1 MLRGL
6 FDLDNPVMRFLSRVA
21 DLLVLNL
28 LFILCSIPIFTIGA
42 SITALYYC
50 FFKMKDQEE
59 GYLAKR
65 FFKSF
70 KENFKQATIRWLLL
84 LILFLVLGFE
94 FLIFRTVPGTTG
106 TVIRAVILVGLIF
119 WFLITVYSFAL
130 LSRFYNSIKN
140 TFMNAGLLIFGNGPR
155 SIAIA
160 AVAALMVGLSV
171 SQTNVMIF
179 WNLILFWFLLGIAIN
194 AMINVEL
201 MYPVFKKLMP
211 EEVAEETTPDNE
223 FVVDEEADLSSIG
236 YAPAP
241 PKPEAEEEPAAE
253 SKDTPT
259 EEASSEDTSSEAAP
273 SKDTSSEGM

>member
-28 LFILCSIPIFTIGA
+28 LFILCSIPIFTTGA

-70 KENFKQATIRWLLL
+70 KENFKQATIMWLLL
-84 LILFLVLGFE
+84 LVLFVVLGFE
-94 FLIFRTVPGTTG
+94 FLIFRTVPGTSG

-119 WFLITVYSFAL
+119 WFLITTYAFAL
-130 LSRFYNSIKN
+130 LSRFYNTTGNI
-140 TFMNAGLLIFGNGPR
+140 FRNAALLIFGNGPR

-160 AVAALMVGLSV
+160 AVIALMVGLTV
-171 SQTNVMIF
+171 SQTSVIVF
-179 WNLILFWFLLGIAIN
+179 WNLLLFWILLGFSID

-211 EEVAEETTPDNE
+211 ADETEETAPDNE
-223 FVVDEEADLSSIG
+223 FEVDETADLSSLG

-241 PKPEAEEEPAAE
+241 PKKEQEEG
-253 SKDTPT
+253 SY
-259 EEASSEDTSSEAAP
+259 
-273 SKDTSSEGM
+273 SEGSPSDGTESENSTQS

>member
-28 LFILCSIPIFTIGA
+28 LFILCSIPIFTTGA

-70 KENFKQATIRWLLL
+70 KENFKQATIMWLLL
-84 LILFLVLGFE
+84 LILFVVLGFE
-94 FLIFRTVPGTTG
+94 FLIFRTVPGTSG

-179 WNLILFWFLLGIAIN
+179 WNLILFWFLLGISIN

-211 EEVAEETTPDNE
+211 EETTEEATPDHE
-223 FVVDEEADLSSIG
+223 FAVDEEADLSNIG

-241 PKPEAEEEPAAE
+241 PKPEQDDEPSSEAIPADE
-253 SKDTPT
+253 ILTKETPT
-259 EEASSEDTSSEAAP
+259 E
-273 SKDTSSEGM
+273 KDPQV

>member
-21 DLLVLNL
+21 DLLMLNL
-28 LFILCSIPIFTIGA
+28 LFLVCSIPIFTIGA

-50 FFKMKDQEE
+50 FFKMKDQED
-59 GYLAKR
+59 GYLTRR

-70 KENFKQATIRWLLL
+70 KENFKQATVMWLFL
-84 LILFLVLGFE
+84 LILFVLLAVE
-94 FLIFRTVPGTTG
+94 FLMFRTVPGTSG

-119 WFLITVYSFAL
+119 WFLITVYTFAL
-130 LSRFYNSIKN
+130 LSRFYNTIKN
-140 TFMNAGLLIFGNGPR
+140 TFMNAVLLIFGNGPR

-160 AVAALMVGLSV
+160 AVAALMVGLTA
-171 SQTNVMIF
+171 SQTNVMVF
-179 WNLILFWFLLGIAIN
+179 WNLILFWILLAFAIN

-211 EEVAEETTPDNE
+211 EETVQETAPDNE
-223 FVVDEEADLSSIG
+223 FEVDEEADLSSLG

-241 PKPEAEEEPAAE
+241 PKAEEEE
-253 SKDTPT
+253 
-259 EEASSEDTSSEAAP
+259 AP
-273 SKDTSSEGM
+273 SVDAGDVPPADTAADGSLPEDLQ

>member
-70 KENFKQATIRWLLL
+70 KENFKQATIMWLLL

-130 LSRFYNSIKN
+130 LS
-140 TFMNAGLLIFGNGPR
+140 
-155 SIAIA
+155 IA